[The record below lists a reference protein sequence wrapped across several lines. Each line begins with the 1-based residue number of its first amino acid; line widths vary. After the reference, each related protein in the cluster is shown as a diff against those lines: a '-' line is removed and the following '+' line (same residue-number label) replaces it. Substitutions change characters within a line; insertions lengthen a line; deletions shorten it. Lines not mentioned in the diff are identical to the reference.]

1 MRLITKVV
9 ADTSQSIIKWTGVS
23 KLVDTDQGQT
33 LPKESVS
40 VMGNKKVGV
49 SVKLSTNHY
58 FSSVTGSIMVSCC
71 FVLFF
76 AYKIILEKEKH
87 LQEK

>member
-1 MRLITKVV
+1 
-9 ADTSQSIIKWTGVS
+9 
-23 KLVDTDQGQT
+23 
-33 LPKESVS
+33 
-40 VMGNKKVGV
+40 MGNKKVGV